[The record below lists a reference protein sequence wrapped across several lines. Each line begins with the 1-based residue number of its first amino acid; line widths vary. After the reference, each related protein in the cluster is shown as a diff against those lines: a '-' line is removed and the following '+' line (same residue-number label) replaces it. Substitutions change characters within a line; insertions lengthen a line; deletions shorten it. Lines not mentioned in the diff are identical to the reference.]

1 MGDGAVTSPLPR
13 PESLK
18 AIVFDLDGTLYRDDR
33 LGEEVNQ
40 SAIRYVAALRL
51 VDMADAEAMLQ
62 RARVESGDGGTLSR
76 AVVALGGNLPEMHRR
91 FAQEIHPDQF
101 LKRDERV
108 PQLLKLLATRF
119 QLYLYTNNNRDLSG
133 RIMAQLGVTGLF
145 RKIFTIEDY
154 WLPKPDPKLINDIL
168 TKIAVKPAEALFV
181 GDRYEV
187 DLLVPA
193 SIGCPIFESKTVEEL
208 LTLEQLVH

>member
-1 MGDGAVTSPLPR
+1 MTSPLPR

>member
-1 MGDGAVTSPLPR
+1 MTFPLPR

-18 AIVFDLDGTLYRDDR
+18 AIIFDLDGTLYRDDR

-40 SAIRYVAALRL
+40 SAIRYVAALRQ
-51 VDMADAEAMLQ
+51 VEMADAEAMLQ

-76 AVVALGGNLPEMHRR
+76 AVVALGGTLPEMHRR

-108 PQLLKLLATRF
+108 PKLLKELATRF
-119 QLYLYTNNNRDLSG
+119 GLYLYTNNNRDLSG

-145 RKIFTIEDY
+145 REIFTIEDY
-154 WLPKPDPKLINDIL
+154 WLPKPDPKLITDIL

-193 SIGCPIFESKTVEEL
+193 SIGCPVFETKTVEEL

>member
-40 SAIRYVAALRL
+40 SAIRYVASLRQ
-51 VDMADAEAMLQ
+51 VGMAEAEAMLQ
-62 RARVESGDGGTLSR
+62 RARAQSGDGGTLSR

-91 FAQEIHPDQF
+91 FALDIHPEEL
-101 LKRDERV
+101 LKKDERV
-108 PQLLKLLATRF
+108 PRLLKVLATRF

-133 RIMAQLGVTGLF
+133 RIMAQLGITGLF
-145 RKIFTIEDY
+145 RDIFTIEDY
-154 WLPKPDPKLINDIL
+154 WLPKPDPKLITDIL
-168 TKIAVKPAEALFV
+168 TKIAVRPEEALFV

-187 DLLVPA
+187 DLSVPK
-193 SIGCPIFESKTVEEL
+193 SIGCPVFETKTVEEL
-208 LTLEQLVH
+208 LTLEQLAH

>member
-1 MGDGAVTSPLPR
+1 MTSPLPR
-13 PESLK
+13 PENLK
-18 AIVFDLDGTLYRDDR
+18 AIVFDLDGTLYRNDR
-33 LGEEVNQ
+33 LGEEVNL
-40 SAIRYVAALRL
+40 SAIRYVAALRQ
-51 VDMADAEAMLQ
+51 VDMTDAEAMLQ

-91 FAQEIHPDQF
+91 FAADIHPEEF

-108 PQLLKLLATRF
+108 PKLLKLLSTRF

-145 RKIFTIEDY
+145 REIFTIEDY
-154 WLPKPDPKLINDIL
+154 WLPKPDSKLIADIL

-187 DLLVPA
+187 DLMVPE
-193 SIGCPIFESKTVEEL
+193 SMGCPIFESQTVEEL

>member
-1 MGDGAVTSPLPR
+1 MTSPLPR

-40 SAIRYVAALRL
+40 SAIRYVAALRQ
-51 VDMADAEAMLQ
+51 VEMADAEAMLQ
-62 RARVESGDGGTLSR
+62 RARVENGDGGTLSR

-108 PQLLKLLATRF
+108 PKLLTLLATRF
-119 QLYLYTNNNRDLSG
+119 ELFLYTNNNRDLSG

-145 RKIFTIEDY
+145 REIFTIEDY
-154 WLPKPDPKLINDIL
+154 WLPKPDPKLITDIL
-168 TKIAVKPAEALFV
+168 TKIAVKPADALFV

-193 SIGCPIFESKTVEEL
+193 SIGCPVFESKTVEEL
-208 LTLEQLVH
+208 LALEQLVH